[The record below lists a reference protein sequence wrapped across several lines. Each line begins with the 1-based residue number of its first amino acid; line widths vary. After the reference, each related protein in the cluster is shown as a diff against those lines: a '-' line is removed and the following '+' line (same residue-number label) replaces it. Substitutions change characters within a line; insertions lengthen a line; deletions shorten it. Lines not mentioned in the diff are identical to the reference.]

1 MDFLGYFDTVHGENG
16 AIATKTTGNKVYDM
30 FAVGGAYRKRSA
42 NDVIALFKAAFDEDA
57 TYALRCLFYLRD
69 CRGGQGERRFFRIC
83 YHWLCEKYPNIAKSL
98 IEKVA
103 EYGRWDDLI
112 YCTLATPV
120 EAEMVEYVRKVFDM
134 DLDSRVP
141 SLLGKWLPSVNASR
155 PQTVAA
161 GRRMA
166 HNFGMTQKQ
175 YRKALAVLR
184 SRINIVEKLMSE
196 NRWDEIEFDKL
207 PSKAGLIY
215 KNAFARRDII
225 AQKYEK
231 FAKDKNTTVNAAT
244 LYPYEVIYKVRR
256 ECRTDVDLAMLEKYW
271 ANLPDYLEGEDCSIM
286 TVIDTSGSMTGS
298 YSRQSYAPI
307 DVAISLG
314 MYCAERIG
322 GIFKNKFITFASRP
336 QFITIEGHNLKEKV
350 DRIYRKNLV
359 DNTNL
364 EATFM
369 LILEAA
375 KVGATNIPKTLV
387 VISDMQ
393 IDAMTGP
400 GWGRGNGIRWTEAS
414 AQHEMD
420 KIAIR
425 FKEAGVEMPKLVY
438 WNVDARGD
446 ANIIDGGPNVSF
458 VSGCSPVIFK
468 SVLTGKSGMDLMYEV
483 LDSKRYASIN
493 I

>member
-16 AIATKTTGNKVYDM
+16 AIATKTTGNRVYDM
-30 FAVGGAYRKRSA
+30 FAVGGAYRKRTA
-42 NDVIALFKAAFDEDA
+42 DEVIALFKAAFDEDA

-120 EAEMVEYVRKVFDM
+120 EPAMVKYVVKVFD
-134 DLDSRVP
+134 LDMESRTP

-166 HNFGMTQKQ
+166 HNFHMTQKQ
-175 YRKALAVLR
+175 YRQALSTLR

-231 FAKDKNTTVNAAT
+231 FAKDENTKVNAAA
-244 LYPYEVIYKVRR
+244 LYPYEVIYRVRKD
-256 ECRTDVDLAMLEKYW
+256 CRTDVDLAMLEKYW
-271 ANLPDYLEGEDCSIM
+271 ENLPDYLGGAECSMM
-286 TVIDTSGSMTGS
+286 TVIDTSGSMTGCYNNGS
-298 YSRQSYAPI
+298 AYAPI

-314 MYCAERIG
+314 MYCAERMG

-336 QFITIEGHNLKEKV
+336 QFITIEGDNLKQKV
-350 DRIYRKNLV
+350 QGIYRRNLV

-375 KVGATNIPKTLV
+375 KAGATNIPKTLV

-393 IDAMTGP
+393 IDRMTGSM
-400 GWGRGNGIRWTEAS
+400 WGRSGSHWTEAS

-420 KIAIR
+420 KIRMR

-446 ANIIDGGPNVSF
+446 ANIIDGGPDVSF

-483 LDSKRYASIN
+483 LDSERYASIN
-493 I
+493 L